1 MNLHNFGIFFLVGTN
16 FLSDNLVVITKK
28 GVQYMVSIQNLS
40 IVKKTEKV
48 ELQHIFTMKT
58 KGIQVSESMS

>member
-1 MNLHNFGIFFLVGTN
+1 MA
-16 FLSDNLVVITKK
+16 
-28 GVQYMVSIQNLS
+28 SIQNQS